1 MARMLLFTLFA
12 RDFRAR
18 LRDRSAIVLAL
29 LAPAALM
36 TVLSM
41 LAQGPDI
48 EKVPVGVVL
57 GDSPLASALS
67 DGPLAALERDGTLRT
82 KEYDDEAAL
91 RAAIDDDA
99 VDAGISVTR
108 SGDAVTIL
116 ADAGSPIAG
125 AIVEAVTRSTA
136 ITVDGVRQA
145 IAAEESLGTSADP
158 TQVAT
163 AVIAHPAPAQVV
175 DATGADGINAK
186 TQVGAGM
193 ATFFLFFTVQFGVL
207 GLLEER
213 RLGTLPRILVA
224 PVPRWQ
230 VVISKVLVSF
240 VLGLASMTALLIFAS
255 TLLGAHFGS
264 PFGVALLVVSGVS
277 AAVATVSC
285 VVGLSR
291 TAEQAGAIQS
301 GVALVLG
308 ILGGSFFSLARAGGL
323 AGIATRATPHYW
335 FNEGLVRLSGG
346 QSWTH
351 ALPPVAA
358 LLAFTVIVGVPGLLL
373 AGRTVRP

>member
-1 MARMLLFTLFA
+1 MLLLTLFA

-57 GDSPLASALS
+57 GDSPLASALA

-82 KEYDDEAAL
+82 REYDDEAAL
-91 RAAIDDDA
+91 RAAVDDEK

-136 ITVDGVRQA
+136 ITVDGVRQGV
-145 IAAEESLGTSADP
+145 AAEEALGAATDP

-163 AVIAHPAPAQVV
+163 SVIARPAPAQVV

-213 RLGTLPRILVA
+213 RLGTLPRILAA

-240 VLGLASMTALLIFAS
+240 VLGLASMTALLLFAS
-255 TLLGAHFGS
+255 TLLGATFGN
-264 PFGVALLVVSGVS
+264 PFGVALLVVSGVL

-291 TAEQAGAIQS
+291 SAEQAGAIQS
-301 GVALVLG
+301 GLALVLG

-323 AGIATRATPHYW
+323 AGIATRLTPHYW

-346 QSWTH
+346 QGWTH

-358 LLAFTVIVGVPGLLL
+358 LLAFAVIVGVPGLLL